1 MYWILSYSII
11 TTYQRQQRRIHKMS
25 VAKLLTQIKND
36 SDIWLSPIHGI
47 NHWDRVMDNALMAG
61 EINGADLKVIEYF
74 AYLHDCCRLNEGHDP
89 EHGSRAAA
97 YAKNHREIF
106 ELSDQQFKVLTA
118 AVSGHTHAFP
128 SGKAGNNP
136 TLAAC
141 WDGDRLDLPRVE
153 ITPDPNLLFS
163 DWGKYVA
170 TTDLNTNNDFGEV

>member
-1 MYWILSYSII
+1 
-11 TTYQRQQRRIHKMS
+11 MS

-47 NHWDRVMDNALMAG
+47 NHWDRVMDNALMVG
-61 EINGADLKVIEYF
+61 ETNGADLKVIEYF
-74 AYLHDCCRLNEGHDP
+74 AYLHDCCRFNEGHDP
-89 EHGSRAAA
+89 MHGPRATA

-118 AVSGHTHAFP
+118 AVSGHTHALP

>member
-1 MYWILSYSII
+1 
-11 TTYQRQQRRIHKMS
+11 MS

-47 NHWDRVMDNALMAG
+47 NHWDRVLDNALKVG
-61 EINGADLKVIEYF
+61 ETNGADLKVIEYF

-89 EHGSRAAA
+89 EHGPRAAA
-97 YAKNHREIF
+97 YAKNHRGIF

-170 TTDLNTNNDFGEV
+170 TTDLNTNKDFGAV

>member
-1 MYWILSYSII
+1 
-11 TTYQRQQRRIHKMS
+11 MS

-47 NHWDRVMDNALMAG
+47 NHWDRVMDNALMVG
-61 EINGADLKVIEYF
+61 ETNGADLKVIEYF
-74 AYLHDCCRLNEGHDP
+74 AYLHDSCRVNDGRDP
-89 EHGSRAAA
+89 EHGPRAAA

-106 ELSDQQFKVLTA
+106 ELNDQQFKVLTA
-118 AVSGHTHAFP
+118 AVSGHTHASP
-128 SGKAGNNP
+128 CGKAGNNP

-170 TTDLNTNNDFGEV
+170 TTDVNTNNNFGDI

>member
-1 MYWILSYSII
+1 
-11 TTYQRQQRRIHKMS
+11 MS

-47 NHWDRVMDNALMAG
+47 NHWDRVMDNALMVG
-61 EINGADLKVIEYF
+61 KKNGADLKVIEYF
-74 AYLHDCCRLNEGHDP
+74 AYLHDSCRVNDGHDP
-89 EHGSRAAA
+89 KHGPRAAA
-97 YAKNHREIF
+97 YAKKHREIF
-106 ELSDQQFKVLTA
+106 KLSDQQFKVLTA

-170 TTDLNTNNDFGEV
+170 TRALNTNNDFGEV

>member
-1 MYWILSYSII
+1 
-11 TTYQRQQRRIHKMS
+11 MS

-47 NHWDRVMDNALMAG
+47 NHWDRVMDNALMVG

-74 AYLHDCCRLNEGHDP
+74 AYLHDCCRFNDGHDS
-89 EHGSRAAA
+89 EHGPRAAA
-97 YAKNHREIF
+97 YAKNHRRIF

-118 AVSGHTHAFP
+118 AVSGHTHAYP

-153 ITPDPNLLFS
+153 IIPDPNLLFS
-163 DWGKYVA
+163 DWGKYA
-170 TTDLNTNNDFGEV
+170 AIKYLNTNTKLGEL